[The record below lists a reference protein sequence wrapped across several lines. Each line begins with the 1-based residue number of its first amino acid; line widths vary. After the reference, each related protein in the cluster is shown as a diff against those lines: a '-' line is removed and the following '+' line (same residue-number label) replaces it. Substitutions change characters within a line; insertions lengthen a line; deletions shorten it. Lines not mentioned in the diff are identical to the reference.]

1 MGRPSSYTDELGKA
15 ICKAVSTSTD
25 SLAQICAQNPE
36 FPSPKCIYEW
46 RIDYPLFGNMYA
58 LAKGMQADLL
68 AEEILSIADDSSKD
82 TIIDAEGNER
92 CDHEW
97 AHRSRLKIDARKWI
111 ACKLMPKVYGDKQQV
126 DSTITISHEDT
137 LKDLA

>member
-1 MGRPSSYTDELGKA
+1 MGRPSTYTEELGRA

-25 SLAQICAQNPE
+25 SLAQICARNPG
-36 FPSPKCIYEW
+36 FPVRETVYSW
-46 RIDYPLFGNMYA
+46 RIDHPTFGNMYA

-68 AEEILSIADDSSKD
+68 AEEVLSIADDSSRD

-97 AHRSRLKIDARKWI
+97 VHRSRLKIDARKWI
-111 ACKLMPKVYGDKQQV
+111 ACKLMPKVYGDKQTV
-126 DSTITISHEDT
+126 DTNITLNHEDT